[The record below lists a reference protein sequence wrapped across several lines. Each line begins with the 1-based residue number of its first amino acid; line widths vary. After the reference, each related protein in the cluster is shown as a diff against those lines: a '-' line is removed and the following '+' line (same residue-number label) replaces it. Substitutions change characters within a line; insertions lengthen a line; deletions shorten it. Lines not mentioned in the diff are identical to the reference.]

1 MEFMS
6 LPNTHRDDCRPVLTT
21 VVLTMIILVVVIDD
35 EWQRKPKKH
44 TLIWWLPDT
53 LFLIWFFPFQSTLCQ
68 DGWYK
73 ILSGF
78 ENYLVENIK
87 LQLFLK
93 LVQGRSRRM
102 EGWAENYSRLAHP
115 ALSWASVSDQFN
127 LQHPSS
133 PPPPCSL
140 LKPIPSPP
148 HLPPHHNL
156 ICNILPPLLLPKL
169 PSQIGS
175 SSSFLK
181 GTVPLKN

>member
-1 MEFMS
+1 MMNGKENPRSTHMILGFHGFPCYSGPYLTFSLSVNIMS
-6 LPNTHRDDCRPVLTT
+6 RWMVQNSTRTW
-21 VVLTMIILVVVIDD
+21 
-35 EWQRKPKKH
+35 E
-44 TLIWWLPDT
+44 
-53 LFLIWFFPFQSTLCQ
+53 LF
-68 DGWYK
+68 GR
-73 ILSGF
+73 
-78 ENYLVENIK
+78 K

-93 LVQGRSRRM
+93 LVQGRWRRR

-156 ICNILPPLLLPKL
+156 ICNILPPLSLQAPFSNWLLLLLP
-169 PSQIGS
+169 
-175 SSSFLK
+175 
-181 GTVPLKN
+181 

>member
-6 LPNTHRDDCRPVLTT
+6 LPNTHRDDCRPVPTT
-21 VVLTMIILVVVIDD
+21 VVLTMIIGRDNWWWMAKKLRSTLRMASYATLV
-35 EWQRKPKKH
+35 
-44 TLIWWLPDT
+44 LIWL
-53 LFLIWFFPFQSTLCQ
+53 FPFQSTLCQ
-68 DGWYK
+68 DGWFK
-73 ILSGF
+73 ILSIL
-78 ENYLVENIK
+78 ENYLVEKIR

-93 LVQGRSRRM
+93 LVQGRWRRR

-148 HLPPHHNL
+148 HLLPHHNL
-156 ICNILPPLLLPKL
+156 ICNILPPLLPKL

-175 SSSFLK
+175 SYYHYCTK
-181 GTVPLKN
+181 KN

>member
-1 MEFMS
+1 MMNGKENLRSTLMMAFYA
-6 LPNTHRDDCRPVLTT
+6 T
-21 VVLTMIILVVVIDD
+21 LV
-35 EWQRKPKKH
+35 
-44 TLIWWLPDT
+44 LIWL
-53 LFLIWFFPFQSTLCQ
+53 FPFQSTLCQ

-73 ILSGF
+73 ILSGL

-93 LVQGRSRRM
+93 LVQGRWRRR

-133 PPPPCSL
+133 PPPLCSL

-148 HLPPHHNL
+148 HLLPHHNL
-156 ICNILPPLLLPKL
+156 ICNILPPLLPKL
-169 PSQIGS
+169 PSHLTPHHEEPLVVGGKMRVPYI
-175 SSSFLK
+175 FKPKCRYL
-181 GTVPLKN
+181 GTIWHYSALF